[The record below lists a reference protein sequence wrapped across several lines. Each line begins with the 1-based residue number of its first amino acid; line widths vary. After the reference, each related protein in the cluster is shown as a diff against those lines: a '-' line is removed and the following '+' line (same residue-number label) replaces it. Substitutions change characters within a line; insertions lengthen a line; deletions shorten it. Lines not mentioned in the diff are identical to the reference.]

1 MIYSAKDQQLHA
13 FSVNGELLVSLRL
26 RLWDPLRGGR
36 SAVRALLMTQSCTP
50 GVVVVVEDGGFA
62 VRRSHDLSL
71 CTSVK
76 CTAGSAIS
84 CATMREAGGER
95 YEIVAGLENGRVVVW
110 VVDLREQLVTKGDD
124 ESSTPGDGR
133 PQPS

>member
-1 MIYSAKDQQLHA
+1 MPPPCIPQGYLVIYSAKDQQLHA

-71 CTSVK
+71 CCAMRDAGATITS
-76 CTAGSAIS
+76 AALH
-84 CATMREAGGER
+84 EAG
-95 YEIVAGLENGRVVVW
+95 
-110 VVDLREQLVTKGDD
+110 VTHRDVKP
-124 ESSTPGDGR
+124 ESEPR
-133 PQPS
+133 RA